1 MNLYIVRHT
10 DAEYLGTG
18 PGGERQITEEGRRW
32 LVNSVKHW
40 EKLIPKLDL
49 IVSSPA
55 LRTQQTAAVIGGGLG
70 YVGEVVVSKSLQS
83 GTPIANIYSYLHS
96 ISEENIMLVMHEP
109 EASLLTIN
117 ATGTGSIEF
126 YFKPGTL
133 AKIVFPGKMR
143 PHTGKLHY
151 FLPPDIFAQ

>member
-10 DAEYLGTG
+10 DAEYLGSG

-32 LVNSVKHW
+32 LQNSVKQW
-40 EKLIPKLDL
+40 RKLIPRIDL

-55 LRTQQTAAVIGGGLG
+55 LRTQQTAEMIGGGLG
-70 YVGEVVVSKSLQS
+70 YEGEVVVSKSLQS
-83 GTPIANIYSYLHS
+83 GTPIANIYSFLHS
-96 ISEENIMLVMHEP
+96 NSEENILLVMHEP
-109 EASLLTIN
+109 EVSLLTMN

-151 FLPPDIFAQ
+151 FLPPDVFVQ

>member
-32 LVNSVKHW
+32 LENSVRQWK
-40 EKLIPKLDL
+40 KFIPRIDL

-55 LRTQQTAAVIGGGLG
+55 LRTQQTAAVIATGLG
-70 YVGEVVVSKSLQS
+70 YEGAVVVSKSLQS
-83 GTPIANIYSYLHS
+83 GTAIADVYSYLHS
-96 ISEENIMLVMHEP
+96 NREENILLVMHEP
-109 EASLLTIN
+109 EVSLLTMN

-151 FLPPDIFAQ
+151 FLPPDVFVQ

>member
-18 PGGERQITEEGRRW
+18 PGGERQITEDGRRS
-32 LVNSVKHW
+32 LMNSVSRWK
-40 EKLIPKLDL
+40 KLIPKIDL

-70 YVGEVVVSKSLQS
+70 YEGEVKISHNLQS
-83 GTPIANIYSYLHS
+83 GSPIENIYSFLHS
-96 ISEENIMLVMHEP
+96 NTEENIFLVMHEP
-109 EASLLTIN
+109 EASMLVID

-126 YFKPGTL
+126 YFKPGSI
-133 AKIVFPGKMR
+133 AKVVFSGKMR
-143 PHTGKLHY
+143 PHSGKLHF
-151 FLPPDIFAQ
+151 FLPPDIFGH

>member
-32 LVNSVKHW
+32 LENSVKQW
-40 EKLIPKLDL
+40 KKFIPGLDL
-49 IVSSPA
+49 IISSPA
-55 LRTQQTAAVIGGGLG
+55 LRTQQTAAVIATGLG
-70 YVGEVVVSKSLQS
+70 YEGAVVVSKSLQS
-83 GTPIANIYSYLHS
+83 GTAIADVYSYLHS
-96 ISEENIMLVMHEP
+96 NREENILLVMHEP
-109 EASLLTIN
+109 EVSLLTMN

-151 FLPPDIFAQ
+151 FLPPDVFVQ

>member
-1 MNLYIVRHT
+1 
-10 DAEYLGTG
+10 
-18 PGGERQITEEGRRW
+18 
-32 LVNSVKHW
+32 
-40 EKLIPKLDL
+40 
-49 IVSSPA
+49 
-55 LRTQQTAAVIGGGLG
+55 
-70 YVGEVVVSKSLQS
+70 
-83 GTPIANIYSYLHS
+83 
-96 ISEENIMLVMHEP
+96 MLVMHEP